1 MTVTRQGFDTICS
14 DLPAAVLSGPGEL
27 DAWKIGGKM
36 FACFGHVD
44 ERATN
49 TEHVTVKVPDVE
61 TAEMLIDAGA
71 ADKPPYFRGSWVRLA
86 FDDLGEDDARHRAR
100 VSYGVVRSGLTK
112 KAQAA
117 LPEWEAN

>member
-1 MTVTRQGFDTICS
+1 MTRAEFDAVCAP
-14 DLPAAVLSGPGEL
+14 LPGAVLSGPGEL

-49 TEHVTVKVPDVE
+49 TEHVTVKVTDVE
-61 TAEMLIDAGA
+61 TAQMLIDAGVA
-71 ADKPPYFRGSWVRLA
+71 HKPPYFRGPWVQLTIPQIDA
-86 FDDLGEDDARHRAR
+86 DEARHRAAM
-100 VSYGVVRSGLTK
+100 SYTLVRASLTK

-117 LPEWEAN
+117 LPPCEEV